1 MQLKKPDL
9 KQLRGSKLVFAV
21 AGGAMITAS
30 VGAMVAYLSRRKED
44 QQVGVGMLLGAVA
57 GLTAGILLAY
67 EPERRARRRVVVD
80 QMFDEDDAEVANRRI
95 EQVLNKTDERG
106 AQPASHRREI
116 EVDEEASAEDFI

>member
-44 QQVGVGMLLGAVA
+44 QQVGV
-57 GLTAGILLAY
+57 
-67 EPERRARRRVVVD
+67 
-80 QMFDEDDAEVANRRI
+80 
-95 EQVLNKTDERG
+95 
-106 AQPASHRREI
+106 
-116 EVDEEASAEDFI
+116 